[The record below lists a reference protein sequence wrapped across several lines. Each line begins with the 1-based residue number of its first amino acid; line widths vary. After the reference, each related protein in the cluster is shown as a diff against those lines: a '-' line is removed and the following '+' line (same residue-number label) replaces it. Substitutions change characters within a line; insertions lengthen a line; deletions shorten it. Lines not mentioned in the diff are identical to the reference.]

1 MRHKKKVKKLG
12 LPKAHRVSLL
22 RNLISSL
29 VLHGKIRTTENRA
42 KALAA
47 RFGRLMN
54 LIQKTGLRE
63 AIRFLPRY
71 VSVAA
76 AQKKLMDEVKKKYE
90 KRTSGFTRITRIGLR
105 KGDSARF
112 VQIELI

>member
-1 MRHKKKVKKLG
+1 MRHRKRVQKLG
-12 LPKAHRVSLL
+12 LPKEHRVSLL

-29 VLHGKIRTTENRA
+29 VLNGKIRTTENRA

-54 LIQKTGLRE
+54 LVQRKNTVE
-63 AIRFLPRY
+63 AIRLLPRY
-71 VSVAA
+71 VNVAA
-76 AQKKLMDEVKKKYE
+76 AQKKLLDEVKKKYE

-105 KGDSARF
+105 KGDCARL